1 MSDSLSLASNPN
13 VSPATSALE
22 GNPTLS
28 SANGLNI
35 TQKPGQTVLD
45 EQKLENL
52 ISEKLNNFEG
62 TPGKQQIRQMMKEV
76 VQDLL
81 QGKNGKG
88 TEGQGSP
95 GNTLAGGLKGQVAAE
110 TPQGEGATRLGQPA
124 SPEENPKGF
133 ANLGTGDK
141 PSHRNLGQ
149 NGNSMDVNPNLTGA
163 GAMPMP
169 QTVAPGPI
177 PAALQHVQVSREAA
191 TQMIAD
197 IANQIVDRIQVNTN
211 TLAHMQEVRI
221 SFGNTILPNTEVV
234 INLTGNQLNV
244 TFVAG
249 SQQAA
254 QFLSSQNLSQ
264 LQNSLKTKLGEDK
277 TVSVSLKKGEKDEE
291 ASVATERAIH
301 QKESSGDA
309 SSNF

>member
-1 MSDSLSLASNPN
+1 MSDSLSLSSNPN

-95 GNTLAGGLKGQVAAE
+95 GNALAGGSKGNIAAE
-110 TPQGEGATRLGQPA
+110 TLQGEGTTRLGKPA
-124 SPEENPKGF
+124 SAEENPKGF
-133 ANLGTGDK
+133 PNLGTGDK
-141 PSHRNLGQ
+141 FSHRNLGQ
-149 NGNSMDVNPNLTGA
+149 NGNSMDVNPA

-177 PAALQHVQVSREAA
+177 PASLQHVQVSREAA

>member
-13 VSPATSALE
+13 VSPDTSALE

-62 TPGKQQIRQMMKEV
+62 TPGKQQIRQMMKDV
-76 VQDLL
+76 VQELL
-81 QGKNGKG
+81 QGKDGKG
-88 TEGQGSP
+88 AEGQGSP

-110 TPQGEGATRLGQPA
+110 TLQGEGATRLAHPGRA
-124 SPEENPKGF
+124 EENPKGF
-133 ANLGTGDK
+133 ASLETGDK
-141 PSHRNLGQ
+141 FSHRGLGQ
-149 NGNSMDVNPNLTGA
+149 NASSMDVNPA
-163 GAMPMP
+163 GAMPLP
-169 QTVAPGPI
+169 QTVAPGP
-177 PAALQHVQVSREAA
+177 ASASLQHAQVSREAA

-211 TLAHMQEVRI
+211 TLANMQEVRI

-309 SSNF
+309 SSSF